1 LTSPPSISV
10 VMPAFNAEDFIG
22 TAIKS
27 ILGQDYRDFEL
38 IVVDDGSTDK
48 TTRIAEDFQKR
59 DPRISVLRQK
69 NAGQAAANNA
79 GIGVARGEF
88 IARMD
93 ADDVALSNRLTTQ
106 LRYLSENPDTVVV
119 GSNMWLCDSSGR
131 RLRKSHVPLTNAGIR
146 RALFRYGSNPL
157 NNPTVLF
164 RRQSW
169 IDVGG
174 ERPGLTLAH
183 DLDLWLRMAGRG
195 KMTNLPEPLLDYRV
209 HASQASLE
217 RTRIQAITSVAAF
230 VAAECRTHGL
240 EEPAFVRGN
249 ANVTERELLAQGV
262 DSNRC
267 DEAVMTH
274 AVCAHRRLCWSGSVV
289 AARQL
294 RASLRTE
301 LSASTAAS
309 RQAAALVQMLAQEAM
324 AARRLTDRVALL
336 SGTFFLLPPALPWL
350 ASRVAQELR
359 QRLT

>member
-1 LTSPPSISV
+1 MTSTPSISV

-22 TAIKS
+22 AAITS
-27 ILGQDYRDFEL
+27 ILQQDYPDFEL
-38 IVVDDGSTDK
+38 IVVDDGSTDE
-48 TTRIAEDFQKR
+48 TALIGEHFQKR
-59 DPRISVLRQK
+59 DPRVSLLRQK

-79 GIGVARGEF
+79 AIGVAQGEF

-93 ADDVALSNRLTTQ
+93 ADDVSLSNRLTTQ
-106 LRYLSENPDTVVV
+106 VRYLSENPDTVAV
-119 GSNMWLCDSSGR
+119 GSNMWLCDSAGR
-131 RLRKSHVPLTNAGIR
+131 RLQKSHVPLTNAGIR

-164 RRQSW
+164 RRQAW
-169 IDVGG
+169 LDVGG
-174 ERPGLTLAH
+174 ERTGLTLAH

-195 KMTNLPEPLLDYRV
+195 DIANLPDPLLEYRL

-217 RTRIQAITSVAAF
+217 RARVQAITSVAAF

-249 ANVTERELLAQGV
+249 TNVTERELLAQGV
-262 DSNRC
+262 AAARC

-294 RASLRTE
+294 RESVRADFKTSK
-301 LSASTAAS
+301 AAS

-324 AARRLTDRVALL
+324 MAPRLPDRLALL
-336 SGTFFLLPPALPWL
+336 ARTFGLMPRALPWL